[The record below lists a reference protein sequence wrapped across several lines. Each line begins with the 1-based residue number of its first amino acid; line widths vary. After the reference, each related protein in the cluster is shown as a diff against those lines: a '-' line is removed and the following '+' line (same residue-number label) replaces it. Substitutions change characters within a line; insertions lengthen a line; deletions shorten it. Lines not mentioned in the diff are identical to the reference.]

1 MSSPKVSYG
10 VSNAYSKHSGIPA
23 YVDPARRFQHTRK
36 IFDNAKLKAMGNLG
50 IFVLQKLDNSTQTG
64 EALANSLKTKWQRV
78 TTNRKHPHLE
88 PTLFKRFEFPKEIYN
103 FDLLESESDIEI
115 PINKKTGEPIKWTP
129 RKLLTWK
136 DSSKNEDKPG
146 RYFTDYA
153 TITFLPSGLELR
165 IFPSRNRTTR
175 KIIPNTYNFVIGRRT
190 PTSHSSWDA
199 LEDTNVKQRPTP
211 LVISS
216 HLAPGASAATSASNG
231 FPEEAGVGAG
241 AGAGVISNTT
251 NIEDE
256 TDVSP
261 DSINTELIKASFN
274 FIKNI
279 KNSPNVM
286 HSKSD
291 KVSDSNSYFANPPH
305 QMFKTTKTV

>member
-1 MSSPKVSYG
+1 M
-10 VSNAYSKHSGIPA
+10 
-23 YVDPARRFQHTRK
+23 
-36 IFDNAKLKAMGNLG
+36 NL
-50 IFVLQKLDNSTQTG
+50 Q
-64 EALANSLKTKWQRV
+64 
-78 TTNRKHPHLE
+78 
-88 PTLFKRFEFPKEIYN
+88 LFKRFEFPKEIYN

-211 LVISS
+211 LVIS
-216 HLAPGASAATSASNG
+216 
-231 FPEEAGVGAG
+231 
-241 AGAGVISNTT
+241 NTAH
-251 NIEDE
+251 IEDE
-256 TDVSP
+256 SDVSP
-261 DSINTELIKASFN
+261 DSINTELIKTSFN
-274 FIKNI
+274 FIQNI

-286 HSKSD
+286 HNKSD

-305 QMFKTTKTV
+305 QMFKTTKTI

>member
-211 LVISS
+211 LVIS
-216 HLAPGASAATSASNG
+216 
-231 FPEEAGVGAG
+231 
-241 AGAGVISNTT
+241 NTAH
-251 NIEDE
+251 IEDE
-256 TDVSP
+256 SDVSP
-261 DSINTELIKASFN
+261 DSINTELIKPSFN
-274 FIKNI
+274 FIQNI

-286 HSKSD
+286 HNKSD

-305 QMFKTTKTV
+305 QMFKTTKTI

>member
-64 EALANSLKTKWQRV
+64 DALANSLKTKWQRV

-136 DSSKNEDKPG
+136 DSSNNEDKPG
-146 RYFTDYA
+146 RYFTDYV

-211 LVISS
+211 LVIS
-216 HLAPGASAATSASNG
+216 
-231 FPEEAGVGAG
+231 
-241 AGAGVISNTT
+241 NTT

-256 TDVSP
+256 SDVSP
-261 DSINTELIKASFN
+261 DSINTELIKTSIN
-274 FIKNI
+274 FINNI
-279 KNSPNVM
+279 KNSPNIIP
-286 HSKSD
+286 D
-291 KVSDSNSYFANPPH
+291 KFDTVSDSNSYFSNPPH
-305 QMFKTTKTV
+305 QMFKTTKTVKD

>member
-103 FDLLESESDIEI
+103 FDLLENESDIEI

-211 LVISS
+211 LVIS
-216 HLAPGASAATSASNG
+216 
-231 FPEEAGVGAG
+231 
-241 AGAGVISNTT
+241 NTAH
-251 NIEDE
+251 IEDE
-256 TDVSP
+256 SDVSP
-261 DSINTELIKASFN
+261 DSINTELIKTSFN
-274 FIKNI
+274 FIQNI

-286 HSKSD
+286 HNKSD

-305 QMFKTTKTV
+305 QMFKTTKTI